1 MDGGA
6 VVVEFSTPS
15 FSADS
20 AIPAG
25 ANDLDVAG

>member
-20 AIPAG
+20 AISAG